1 LKNKKYHFPKVLPWK
16 IMRTSIKIGD
26 KIYQIE
32 ILEIGDGSLKVLV
45 NNKEYFFTKN
55 ELGELVSVEDFQPSL
70 KESEIISGG
79 RIEKEIKSPLAG
91 VISSIT
97 VKKGEEI
104 KPDQKVVTLISMKME
119 NEIISE
125 GYGKIK
131 EVKVKENQFVNSDD
145 ILITLE

>member
-1 LKNKKYHFPKVLPWK
+1 MK
-16 IMRTSIKIGD
+16 TSIKIGD

-32 ILEIGDGSLKVLV
+32 IAETSNGLKALV

-55 ELGELVSVEDFQPSL
+55 ELGELSSVEGFKSSL
-70 KESEIISGG
+70 KETEIISGA

-91 VISSIT
+91 VISAVM

-104 KPDQKVVTLISMKME
+104 KPGQKVVTLISMKME

-131 EVKVKENQFVNSDD
+131 EVKVKENQFVNSGD
-145 ILITLE
+145 ILIVLE

>member
-1 LKNKKYHFPKVLPWK
+1 MK
-16 IMRTSIKIGD
+16 TSIKIGD

-32 ILEIGDGSLKVLV
+32 IAETSNGLKVLV

-55 ELGELVSVEDFQPSL
+55 ELGELSSVEGFKSSL
-70 KESEIISGG
+70 KETEIISGA

-91 VISSIT
+91 VISAVM

-104 KPDQKVVTLISMKME
+104 KPGQKVVTLISMKME

-131 EVKVKENQFVNSDD
+131 EIKVKENQFVNSGD
-145 ILITLE
+145 ILIVLE

>member
-1 LKNKKYHFPKVLPWK
+1 
-16 IMRTSIKIGD
+16 MRTSIKIGD

-104 KPDQKVVTLISMKME
+104 KPGQKVVTLISMKME

-131 EVKVKENQFVNSDD
+131 EVKVKENQFVNSGD
-145 ILITLE
+145 ILIVLE

>member
-1 LKNKKYHFPKVLPWK
+1 MK
-16 IMRTSIKIGD
+16 IRIKIGD

-32 ILEIGDGSLKVLV
+32 ILETEDGLKVSV

-55 ELGELVSVEDFQPSL
+55 ELRELVSIEDFQPSL
-70 KESEIISGG
+70 KENEIISEEIIFEEKEEKEEEIITKE
-79 RIEKEIKSPLAG
+79 REEKEIRSPLAG

-104 KPDQKVVTLISMKME
+104 KPGQKVVTLIAMKME

-125 GYGKIK
+125 RSGKIK
-131 EVKVKENQFVNSDD
+131 EIKVKENQFVNKGDT
-145 ILITLE
+145 LIVLE